1 MVRFMGGSPVQK
13 FHGNWALT
21 NANIDVISTKL
32 HDYLQEIDVDQ
43 KQILRLCLSVEDVLW
58 QWQVRLSEN
67 AVCAVTGGTRLGRP
81 FVELQVVGERVNP
94 YEKADAEFS
103 DLSISENLLANLGL
117 SPAYYYDNGVNRLVL
132 QPRRKKL
139 NPVIPLVISIVL
151 AVIIGEFCLKIVDP
165 LILRVL
171 SQDILTPLFDAFM
184 RLMGLLGGVIIFFSM
199 LWGIVGIGDMAF
211 LSTVGKRLVGRALL
225 WTFVTLVATMVVA
238 LWFYPVDFYGAVNGT
253 GIVKQLWKLLLDIVP
268 GDIASPFLKGNSL
281 QIIFL
286 AVCSGIIMLML
297 GKQTENVLTDVGQIN
312 NIVLTGMNSVSVLT
326 PYIVFV
332 CVLNMIICGINIP
345 TSLLLKIFLLAWGVE
360 FLVQIYFTLRLAY
373 KGHVSPSLIF
383 KKLLPTYIIAFS
395 TGSSAAAFSSNSRC
409 CNKELG
415 ISQKLTDLGIPLM
428 QAMFKPGAAIAYM
441 VLSLTMA
448 EMYSV
453 PINPSWLLVAIIM
466 SGMLSM
472 AGQPSSA
479 GGDVI
484 SLTILCLQLGI
495 PMEALVL
502 AIPLDQLLDFKG
514 TATSVWSGM
523 AGLGIVADSVGML
536 KQETLKK
543 EI

>member
-1 MVRFMGGSPVQK
+1 MEKKQSITTVFHTRLFYLMVAALVVTFAISYTMQTRQAIDNA
-13 FHGNWALT
+13 HGIIAREL
-21 NANIDVISTKL
+21 S
-32 HDYLQEIDVDQ
+32 YLCDQ
-43 KQILRLCLSVEDVLW
+43 TQHSYR
-58 QWQVRLSEN
+58 EN
-67 AVCAVTGGTRLGRP
+67 ALLKQRLDEDLINKAETFGLL
-81 FVELQVVGERVNP
+81 LQ
-94 YEKADAEFS
+94 
-103 DLSISENLLANLGL
+103 
-117 SPAYYYDNGVNRLVL
+117 L
-132 QPRRKKL
+132 QPR
-139 NPVIPLVISIVL
+139 
-151 AVIIGEFCLKIVDP
+151 
-165 LILRVL
+165 
-171 SQDILTPLFDAFM
+171 LTFDM
-184 RLMGLLGGVIIFFSM
+184 NLLERTVKNYGLLGVDITDDTG
-199 LWGIVGIGDMAF
+199 
-211 LSTVGKRLVGRALL
+211 
-225 WTFVTLVATMVVA
+225 MVVA

-395 TGSSAAAFSSNSRC
+395 TGSSAAAFSSNSHC

-428 QAMFKPGAAIAYM
+428 QALFKPGAAIAYM

-536 KQETLKK
+536 KEETLKK

>member
-1 MVRFMGGSPVQK
+1 MDP
-13 FHGNWALT
+13 
-21 NANIDVISTKL
+21 
-32 HDYLQEIDVDQ
+32 

-58 QWQVRLSEN
+58 EWQVRLSER
-67 AVCAVTGGTRLGRP
+67 AVCAITGGTRLGRP

-94 YEKADAEFS
+94 YEKVDAEFN
-103 DLSISENLLANLGL
+103 DLSISKNLLANLGL

-139 NPVIPLVISIVL
+139 NPIIPLVISIVL
-151 AVIIGEFCLKIVDP
+151 AVVLGQLCLKLLDP
-165 LILRVL
+165 ASLKVL
-171 SQDILTPLFDAFM
+171 SQDVLTPLFNAFM
-184 RLMGLLGGVIIFFSM
+184 RLMGLLAGVIIFFSM

-211 LSTVGKRLVGRALL
+211 LSTVGKRLVGRAFL
-225 WTFVTLVATMVVA
+225 WTLGTLLVTLAVA
-238 LWFYPVDFYGAVNGT
+238 LWFYPLDLHSTVNGA
-253 GIVKQLWKLLLDIVP
+253 GIVKQLWNLLLGIIP

-286 AVCSGIIMLML
+286 AVCSGLIMLML

-312 NIVLTGMNSVSVLT
+312 NIVVTGMNSVSVLT
-326 PYIVFV
+326 PYIVFI
-332 CVLNMIICGINIP
+332 CVLNMIIGGINIA
-345 TSLLLKIFLLAWGVE
+345 TSLLFKIFLLVWGVE
-360 FLVQIYFTLRLAY
+360 FIVQIILTLRLAL
-373 KGHVSPSLIF
+373 KSGTSPVLLG
-383 KKLLPTYIIAFS
+383 KKLLPTYLIAFS
-395 TGSSAAAFSSNSRC
+395 TGSSAAAFSSNSLC
-409 CNKELG
+409 CHKELG

-428 QAMFKPGAAIAYM
+428 QTMFKPGAAISYL
-441 VLSLTMA
+441 VICLTMA
-448 EMYSV
+448 EMYKVS
-453 PINPSWLLVAIIM
+453 INPSWLLVAVIM

-514 TATSVWSGM
+514 TATSVWCNM
-523 AGLGIVADSVGML
+523 TGLGLVADSIGML
-536 KQETLKK
+536 DKK
-543 EI
+543 ALHNEP